1 MAGWRL
7 SALLHWGPTF
17 SDCPCFAV
25 VIAKRRCALVSA
37 SSIDKGKAYLSHLGG
52 ISHNKNAE
60 VYWIRQTASHLSYL
74 SPALLGFWRVCFLSK
89 RLEEFFWQV
98 KFVFCATVQRVKAF
112 GWIMCARW
120 TPCVC
125 CYGTK
130 GVLLWKSADLV
141 MHRGMSP
148 GVFIC
153 NNRSLKLLFAGNSC
167 SYCAL

>member
-7 SALLHWGPTF
+7 SALLHWGPAF
-17 SDCPCFAV
+17 SACPCFAV

-89 RLEEFFWQV
+89 WLEEFFGRLSLSSVQQCRESRLWAGLCVPDGHLVHVAMAQ
-98 KFVFCATVQRVKAF
+98 KEFCCGK
-112 GWIMCARW
+112 
-120 TPCVC
+120 
-125 CYGTK
+125 
-130 GVLLWKSADLV
+130 VLTW
-141 MHRGMSP
+141 
-148 GVFIC
+148 
-153 NNRSLKLLFAGNSC
+153 
-167 SYCAL
+167 